1 MLPSIQRDVNR
12 ETARVVEQMMYTRI
26 VVHDQNSFEIA
37 YSGSTIPDRASLS
50 KPMLIEVR
58 QKDDICL
65 VRCEGHL
72 ITANQEYLCAKKD
85 EIKRATSN
93 KVLVDFSDASDI
105 GSAGIGFIV
114 GVYTSTRNSG
124 GRFVLVGIR
133 PRVREVLDITRVS
146 TAIPLA
152 ADIASG
158 LVTLRDEGLAVGAQ
172 TNC

>member
-1 MLPSIQRDVNR
+1 MIY
-12 ETARVVEQMMYTRI
+12 ARI

-37 YSGSTIPDRASLS
+37 YSGSAIPDRASLS

-58 QKDDICL
+58 RKDDICL
-65 VRCEGHL
+65 VRCEGHF
-72 ITANQEYLCAKKD
+72 ITANQEYPHAKKD

-93 KVLVDFSDASDI
+93 KRLADFSDAFDI

-114 GVYTSTRNSG
+114 GVYTSTGNSG
-124 GRFVLVGIR
+124 GSFVCMEIR
-133 PRVREVLDITRVS
+133 PRVREMLDITRVS

-158 LVTLRDEGLAVGAQ
+158 LVTQRDEGLEGGAQ
-172 TNC
+172 TKR